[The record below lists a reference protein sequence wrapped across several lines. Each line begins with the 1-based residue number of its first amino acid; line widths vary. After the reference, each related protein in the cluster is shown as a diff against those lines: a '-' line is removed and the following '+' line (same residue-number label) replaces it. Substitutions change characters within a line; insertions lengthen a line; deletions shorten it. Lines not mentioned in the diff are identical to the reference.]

1 MMPQTVTNVTITII
15 ISQGTIM
22 KTWLPDWFQ
31 VTIVPQVTLFISQG
45 ADNTVAMSFESLIS
59 VVVLIIIMLDDWRS
73 GGDDFYNNDDQSTL
87 FKENDQGFFTMLFC
101 DDYE

>member
-15 ISQGTIM
+15 ISQGKIM

-59 VVVLIIIMLDDWRS
+59 VVVSIIIMLDDWRG

-87 FKENDQGFFTMLFC
+87 FEANNQGFFTMLFC
-101 DDYE
+101 DDCE

>member
-15 ISQGTIM
+15 ISQGKIM

-45 ADNTVAMSFESLIS
+45 ADNTVAMSFESLI
-59 VVVLIIIMLDDWRS
+59 IIMLDDWRG
-73 GGDDFYNNDDQSTL
+73 GGDYFYNNDYQSTL
-87 FKENDQGFFTMLFC
+87 FEANNQELSTMLFC
-101 DDYE
+101 DDCE

>member
-1 MMPQTVTNVTITII
+1 MMPQTLTSVTITII

-45 ADNTVAMSFESLIS
+45 ADNTVAMSFESLI
-59 VVVLIIIMLDDWRS
+59 IIMLDDWRG
-73 GGDDFYNNDDQSTL
+73 GGDYFYNNDYQSTL
-87 FKENDQGFFTMLFC
+87 FEANNQELSTMLFC
-101 DDYE
+101 DDCE